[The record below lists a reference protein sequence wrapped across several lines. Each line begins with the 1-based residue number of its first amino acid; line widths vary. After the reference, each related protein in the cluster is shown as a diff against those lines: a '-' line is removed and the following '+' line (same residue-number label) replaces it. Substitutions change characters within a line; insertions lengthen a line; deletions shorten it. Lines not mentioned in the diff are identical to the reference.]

1 MQPFPLRPPRD
12 VHPATGDVAPGI
24 EELAELHTRL
34 VDTVDGFEKMI
45 EKATPELAPI
55 ARDFHALHG
64 AHARAI
70 AGMLSQDGHD
80 PAQDGSIFGAV
91 NRGLVAARAWF
102 DDVGLNLM
110 EPLIQGEKHVLD
122 AYDAAIDSAAD
133 AARREAL
140 EVMRARQIEVMD
152 RHLHI

>member
-1 MQPFPLRPPRD
+1 MDPFPLPPRD
-12 VHPATGDVAPGI
+12 VHPGIEDPPPGI

-34 VDTVDGFEKMI
+34 VDTVAGFDKMI

-55 ARDFHALHG
+55 ARDFHALHA
-64 AHARAI
+64 AHARAV
-70 AGMLSQDGHD
+70 AGMLGRDGHD

-91 NRGLVAARAWF
+91 NRGLVTARAWF

-122 AYDAAIDSAAD
+122 AYDDAIARAAD
-133 AARREAL
+133 AGRRGAL
-140 EVMRARQIEVMD
+140 EAMRARQVELMD